1 MFLVSDVFSYLF
13 FIKAYCTDTVA
24 ACPEC
29 TSPYHSATFGSKTHD
44 LRGTLAF
51 QKTNGMSYRIL
62 GWYRNTKVNMV
73 GHRMPFNDFYA
84 LDSSPLFDRV
94 YDNLSLFPIQFFA
107 PILGDPNDM
116 VLTIPN

>member
-24 ACPEC
+24 ACSEC

-62 GWYRNTKVNMV
+62 GRYRNTKVDMV
-73 GHRMPFNDFYA
+73 RHRMPFNDFYA